1 MQMPGGSRSGRVRAP
16 GRKTVVFFQ
25 SQICDGEPGSQ
36 RFGHI
41 ADVPWLVRD
50 AGDLLFAFGIP
61 EDKTIERSVLFQPA
75 AFSCCGKPFGEL
87 HMDGRAGYIQSKSA
101 LVLTCSWLC
110 NERTSCK
117 KLLLSLVGT
126 ISGNCP
132 QVQTASV
139 TGMEKLGSGFCS
151 LILQKPLRISRCCFK
166 WKSDIDK
173 MFRHKGFRQRML
185 PTDQPGIKFSV
196 Q

>member
-1 MQMPGGSRSGRVRAP
+1 MRTSGRKA
-16 GRKTVVFFQ
+16 VVFFQ
-25 SQICDGEPGSQ
+25 SQICDSEPGSK
-36 RFGHI
+36 RFCHI

-50 AGDLLFAFGIP
+50 AGDLLFAFGVP

-117 KLLLSLVGT
+117 KA
-126 ISGNCP
+126 P
-132 QVQTASV
+132 SV
-139 TGMEKLGSGFCS
+139 AG
-151 LILQKPLRISRCCFK
+151 RN
-166 WKSDIDK
+166 DIRK
-173 MFRHKGFRQRML
+173 L
-185 PTDQPGIKFSV
+185 PTGSDRICDRHGKAGKRLLQPDTPEAASDLPV
-196 Q
+196 LLQMEVRYR

>member
-1 MQMPGGSRSGRVRAP
+1 
-16 GRKTVVFFQ
+16 
-25 SQICDGEPGSQ
+25 
-36 RFGHI
+36 
-41 ADVPWLVRD
+41 
-50 AGDLLFAFGIP
+50 
-61 EDKTIERSVLFQPA
+61 
-75 AFSCCGKPFGEL
+75 
-87 HMDGRAGYIQSKSA
+87 MDGRAGYIQSKSA

-110 NERTSCK
+110 NERTSRK
-117 KLLLSLVGT
+117 KLLLSLVGA

-166 WKSDIDK
+166 WKSDIDE

-185 PTDQPGIKFSV
+185 PADQPGIKFSV